1 MKFVP
6 METGPIQVI
15 IADNQ
20 FLITESLRSY
30 VLNELKLSVKAVVD
44 SKTGLIRALEDPTIS
59 LLIIDPDHIDFSGMA
74 ELQQILNKHDQV
86 AVLVLTGT
94 ITRNELLELNTIG
107 IKSIALKSLEKDDL
121 EEAIASTLKGKKYY
135 SQEVLDLFTEPADDR
150 MPLQETVPL
159 TTSEVE
165 IVRLIAEGKTTKEI
179 AAARHISFHTVMT
192 HRKNIFRKLKV
203 NNASELVMFAIR
215 SGIIDTIEYHI

>member
-6 METGPIQVI
+6 METGEIQVI

-20 FLITESLRSY
+20 FLITESLRSF
-30 VLNELKLSVKAVVD
+30 VGNELKLSVKAIVD
-44 SKTGLIRALEDPTIS
+44 SKADLIKALKDPSVS
-59 LLIIDPDHIDFSGMA
+59 LLIIDPDHFDFMGMA
-74 ELQQILNKHDQV
+74 ELQQILNAHDRV

-94 ITRNELLELNTIG
+94 ITRNELQELNTIG
-107 IKSIALKSLEKDDL
+107 IKNIALKSLEKDDL
-121 EEAIASTLKGKKYY
+121 EKAIASTLKGKKYY
-135 SQEVLDLFTEPADDR
+135 SQEVLDLFTEPSDDR
-150 MPLQETVPL
+150 APVQETLPL
-159 TTSEVE
+159 TASEVE

-179 AAARHISFHTVMT
+179 AASRHISFHTVMT

>member
-6 METGPIQVI
+6 METGEIQVI

-20 FLITESLRSY
+20 FLITESLRSF
-30 VLNELKLSVKAVVD
+30 VMNELKFSVKAVVEN
-44 SKTGLIRALEDPTIS
+44 KAGLIQALDDTS
-59 LLIIDPDHIDFSGMA
+59 VCMLIIDPDHFDFNGLE
-74 ELQQILNKHDQV
+74 ELQQTLKAYNHV
-86 AVLVLTGT
+86 VVLVLTNT
-94 ITRNELLELNTIG
+94 ITRNELQELNSIG

-121 EEAIASTLKGKKYY
+121 EKAIVSTLKGKKYY
-135 SQEVLDLFTEPADDR
+135 SQEILDLFTEPPDDKV
-150 MPLQETVPL
+150 PVQETVPL

-179 AAARHISFHTVMT
+179 ATSRHISFHTVMT

-215 SGIIDTIEYHI
+215 TGIIDTIEYHI